1 MLSGVDI
8 RGLSP
13 RDVWNFENGFYW
25 FSDPSRMG
33 KMLAHYEL
41 YKSILTLPGDVL
53 ELGVYKAASLVR
65 LATFREMLE
74 NDRSR
79 RIVGF
84 DAFGEFPTEA
94 LELGSDLD
102 FIDRFE
108 AEGGPGLDVTE
119 VSTILEAKGFR
130 NITLEKGNV
139 FDTLPDYL
147 TRNPQTRIAFL
158 HLDMDVKEPTEF
170 ALAQLWDRVVPGG
183 LVVFDDYN
191 AVEGETDAVDAFARE
206 KGLKLEKLGFYH
218 VPAFVRKPA

>member
-13 RDVWNFENGFYW
+13 RATCGTSKTGSTGFPTRPAW
-25 FSDPSRMG
+25 ARCW
-33 KMLAHYEL
+33 HITEL

-53 ELGVYKAASLVR
+53 DLGVYKAASAGPC

-74 NDRSR
+74 KRPLAAESWASTPSASFRQR
-79 RIVGF
+79 RWNWAPIS
-84 DAFGEFPTEA
+84 T
-94 LELGSDLD
+94 

-147 TRNPQTRIAFL
+147 TRNPQTPHRL
-158 HLDMDVKEPTEF
+158 PPSLDMDVKEP
-170 ALAQLWDRVVPGG
+170 DRVRAGATLGTGSCPAGWWCSTTTTRWRVRPMPSTPSP
-183 LVVFDDYN
+183 
-191 AVEGETDAVDAFARE
+191 AK
-206 KGLKLEKLGFYH
+206 KG
-218 VPAFVRKPA
+218 